1 LNSLGNVVDWSDV
14 RGLKAVWVNR
24 QRWPGRGTRKAK
36 QQNTDGIVR

>member
-14 RGLKAVWVNR
+14 RGLKAAWVNR
-24 QRWPGRGTRKAK
+24 QRWPRPRDPGAK